1 MIVTR
6 GVRIFNIIN
15 RKFINGFFFNII
27 IQNQDYFSL
36 IIYTKTKMFKHVL
49 LLYILNAT
57 TVKQTMSLVSDV
69 IFFLF
74 FSFYLMVNNN

>member
-15 RKFINGFFFNII
+15 RNGVFFNII

-69 IFFLF
+69 IFYFIFL
-74 FSFYLMVNNN
+74 SI